1 MTARCRQNLRLDFF
15 AVASGMARQPAH
27 RANRLREAQTA
38 TLIRRLAAESYSGP
52 NVGETR
58 RLGSCRVERTRVVD
72 REFFLELRARS
83 IVFEDLIFGWL
94 VFKLGLMAG
103 QHDSSFD
110 DLSHSVA
117 HSIPRKLE

>member
-1 MTARCRQNLRLDFF
+1 MGQ
-15 AVASGMARQPAH
+15 
-27 RANRLREAQTA
+27 
-38 TLIRRLAAESYSGP
+38 